1 LLGFVL
7 GSLGMACSSAK
18 QTLPGQMT
26 GGASGSGGT
35 AASGGTVGSGGSGGG
50 SGAGGS
56 DAGGSGAGGSSAG
69 GSSAGGSSAGGS
81 SAGGATGTADAAD
94 DSAAVDVDANTSG
107 THDVGLADVRSAA
120 PEAAGTIDGGS
131 NGQGL
136 TGFLHIKGNQLFD
149 SQENLVRLTGVN
161 WFGFETGNEAP
172 HGTWARDYKSM
183 LKQIHDLGFNTVRL
197 PWSNA
202 ILRSGAAA
210 QSVNTT
216 GTDPYDGTNPMN
228 GDLVGKTPMQMLDL
242 VVTAAGQVGLK
253 LILDNHS
260 RDPDKYLE
268 EALWYTTST
277 SQAQWIADWVTMA
290 TRYAGNPAVVGM
302 DLDNEP
308 HGKSTDRP
316 PGASWGT
323 GNSATDWNTAA
334 ETCGNAILQVNP
346 DVLIVVE
353 GVEEVGTDVYW
364 SGGNLTGV
372 NTAPIKLSNPQ
383 KLLYSAHE
391 YGPEVF
397 NQTWFSAADFPSN
410 LASIWNAHFDFIM
423 KKKLGHVLIGE
434 FGIRDRTDNSGEEGQ
449 WFDTLLTSL
458 GSSYSWTFWCWNPD
472 SGDTGGLLSDDWLT
486 PVQWKMDALKPYQ
499 APALAK

>member
-1 LLGFVL
+1 MLD
-7 GSLGMACSSAK
+7 SLGVACSSSKPAPSS
-18 QTLPGQMT
+18 QASGGA
-26 GGASGSGGT
+26 GGASGSGRT
-35 AASGGTVGSGGSGGG
+35 AAIGGTVGSGGRGDGGSGGG
-50 SGAGGS
+50 SGGG
-56 DAGGSGAGGSSAG
+56 GGGGTSA
-69 GSSAGGSSAGGS
+69 A
-81 SAGGATGTADAAD
+81 GATGTDDAAD
-94 DSAAVDVDANTSG
+94 DSAAPDVDANTSG
-107 THDVGLADVRSAA
+107 TDDAGIIDASSSA
-120 PEAAGTIDGGS
+120 PETASPIDRPS
-131 NGQGL
+131 GQGL
-136 TGFLHIKGNQLFD
+136 TGFLHVKGSQLFD
-149 SQENLVRLTGVN
+149 SQENSVRLTGVN
-161 WFGFETGNEAP
+161 WFGFETSNEAP

-202 ILRSGAAA
+202 ILRPGAAT

-228 GDLVGKTPMQMLDL
+228 GDLAGKTPMQMLDL
-242 VVTAAGQVGLK
+242 VVAAAGQVGLK

-268 EALWYTTST
+268 EALWYTAST

-308 HGKSTDRP
+308 HGKSTDNP

-323 GNSATDWNTAA
+323 GHSATDWNTAA

-364 SGGNLTGV
+364 SGGNLMGV

-383 KLLYSAHE
+383 KLMYSAHE

-397 NQTWFSAADFPSN
+397 DQTWFSAADFPSN
-410 LASIWNAHFDFIM
+410 LASIWNTHFDFVM
-423 KKKLGHVLIGE
+423 KKSLGHVFIGE
-434 FGIRDRTDNSGEEGQ
+434 FGIRDRTDNGGEEGK
-449 WFDTLLTSL
+449 WFDTFLTSL
-458 GSSYSWTFWCWNPD
+458 ASSYSWTFWCWNPD
-472 SGDTGGLLSDDWLT
+472 SGDTGGILADDWLT
-486 PVQWKMDALKPYQ
+486 PVQWKMDSLKPYL
-499 APALAK
+499 APAFAK